1 MPGMERA
8 GVVLAAAAGFPG
20 PEDAVG
26 VGRVTNPPAPPPAC
40 GRARAGMMDARMR
53 IRGCIFDEISSTSFL
68 D

>member
-8 GVVLAAAAGFPG
+8 GVVLAAAAGFPS

-26 VGRVTNPPAPPPAC
+26 VGRVTNPPAPPPAW

-53 IRGCIFDEISSTSFL
+53 IRGCIFNISSTSFL